1 MLSRKLRA
9 YEATGVDRVMCLMQ
23 MGMLPH
29 EVVMRSL
36 RTTGKFLIPALAS
49 A

>member
-1 MLSRKLRA
+1 
-9 YEATGVDRVMCLMQ
+9 MQ

-29 EVVMRSL
+29 DVVLRSM
-36 RTTGKFLIPALAS
+36 RTTGKFLIPELTS